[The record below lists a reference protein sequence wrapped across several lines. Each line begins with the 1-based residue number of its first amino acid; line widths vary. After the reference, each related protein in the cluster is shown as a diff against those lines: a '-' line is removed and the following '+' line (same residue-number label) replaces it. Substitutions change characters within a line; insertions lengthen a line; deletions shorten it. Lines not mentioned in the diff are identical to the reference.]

1 MTTACNKEELSENH
15 YKRDLSS
22 GRIRIPNYQRD
33 YAWKD
38 KNFRDLWEDL
48 EEAIEYNK
56 KGQGHFIGTMVVAK
70 NEDNKKLYDIIDGQ
84 QRTTTIFMLLHVLAN
99 EQNEKDKQETRKY
112 LYQKGELKLEVAP
125 QNQSFFKAL
134 LEAAEKGNISH
145 CEKDADTE
153 GKQNLFEV
161 LKAILDKVS
170 KLNKEEANERL
181 EALLEMVLMRL
192 EEPDPGRAI
201 RTFQSVNDRG
211 VPLLLLD
218 KLKSLFIYYS
228 NTFCDG
234 KRGLDQF
241 INDHFGEIFKI
252 FAKIKKS
259 NHISSVGGFDEG
271 DIFRYHAGSQ
281 KFDGIEFL
289 GHYET
294 STENTYEKLKDEL
307 KEIKKSKLKS
317 FIQSYVSD
325 LKNFY
330 QAFLDLLSEIDT
342 NPTTLKAM
350 LINTIN
356 PLFFNSLIRLKI
368 NNELDDEAMK
378 LFAKTDIVFFK
389 AGKKMRTTAY
399 NLIEE
404 YLEKGKEGLKS
415 KMIAQCRNHI
425 ESASW
430 NLVNNA
436 SNSSCFHYIF
446 FEKNCH
452 EMGLVDLK
460 KLIPGKQFSQQKEHI
475 IPINL
480 LEQRSNN
487 KIRDLGFEN
496 KEDLRAYID
505 TYGNL
510 ISLEKSLNLKASD
523 KDLYGKDEIYKNSAI
538 AFNRRFNVKGFNK
551 KALIKRNDEMQEWL
565 INTFF
570 KDFAAH

>member
-1 MTTACNKEELSENH
+1 
-15 YKRDLSS
+15 
-22 GRIRIPNYQRD
+22 
-33 YAWKD
+33 
-38 KNFRDLWEDL
+38 
-48 EEAIEYNK
+48 
-56 KGQGHFIGTMVVAK
+56 MVVAN
-70 NEDNKKLYDIIDGQ
+70 NEDNKKLHDIIDGQ
-84 QRTTTIFMLLHVLAN
+84 QRTTTIFILLHVLAN
-99 EQNEKDKQETRKY
+99 KQNEKDKQETRKY

-125 QNQSFFKAL
+125 QNQSFFKTL

-161 LKAILDKVS
+161 LKAISDKVS
-170 KLNKEEANERL
+170 KLSEEEVNERL

-218 KLKSLFIYYS
+218 KLKSLLIYYS

-259 NHISSVGGFDEG
+259 DHISSVGGFDEG

-281 KFDGIEFL
+281 KFDGIPFL

-294 STENTYEKLKDEL
+294 STEDTYEKLKDEL
-307 KEIKKSKLKS
+307 KEIKKSKLES

-342 NPTTLKAM
+342 NPTTFKVM
-350 LINTIN
+350 LINTIK

-368 NNELDDEAMK
+368 NNELDDETLR
-378 LFAKTDIVFFK
+378 LFAKTDIVLFK
-389 AGKKMRTTAY
+389 VGRNMKSAAY
-399 NLIEE
+399 NLINA
-404 YLEKGKEGLKS
+404 YLKKGKKGLKS
-415 KMIAQCRNHI
+415 EMIAQCRNDI
-425 ESASW
+425 GRASLE
-430 NLVNNA
+430 LVNNA

-452 EMGLVDLK
+452 EMGLADLK
-460 KLIPGKQFSQQKEHI
+460 KLIHGKQFSQDIEHI

-480 LEQRSNN
+480 LELDNEIEIQ
-487 KIRDLGFEN
+487 KLGFEDR
-496 KEDLRAYID
+496 KDLRAYIY

-510 ISLEKSLNLKASD
+510 ISLEKPLNSKGKD
-523 KDLYGKDEIYKNSAI
+523 KDLYEKDEIYKSSEI
-538 AFNRRFNVKGFNK
+538 PFNRCFNVKDFK
-551 KALIKRNDEMQEWL
+551 KEVLIERNNEMEKWL
-565 INTFF
+565 SDTFF

>member
-1 MTTACNKEELSENH
+1 MKTTIKEIFLEKGYS
-15 YKRDLSS
+15 
-22 GRIRIPNYQRD
+22 IPNYQRD

-38 KNFRDLWEDL
+38 KNFRNLWEDL

-56 KGQGHFIGTMVVAK
+56 KGQGHFMGTMVVAK

-99 EQNEKDKQETRKY
+99 KQNEEDKRETRKY

-125 QNQSFFKAL
+125 QNQSFFKTL
-134 LEAAEKGNISH
+134 LEAAEKGSISH

-161 LKAILDKVS
+161 LKTILDKVS
-170 KLNKEEANERL
+170 KLSEEGVNECL
-181 EALLEMVLMRL
+181 EVLLEIVLMRF

-218 KLKSLFIYYS
+218 KLKSLLIYYS

-259 NHISSVGGFDEG
+259 NHISRVGGSNFDEG

-281 KFDGIEFL
+281 KFDEIPFL

-294 STENTYEKLKDEL
+294 STDNTYEKLKDEL
-307 KEIKKSKLKS
+307 KKVEKDELEN
-317 FIQSYVSD
+317 FIRSYVSD

-342 NPTTLKAM
+342 NPTTFKVM
-350 LINTIN
+350 LINTIK

-368 NNELDDEAMK
+368 NNELDDETLK

-389 AGKKMRTTAY
+389 ATKDMKATAY
-399 NLIEE
+399 NLINE
-404 YLEKGKEGLKS
+404 YLKKGKEGLKS
-415 KMIAQCRNHI
+415 EMIAQCRNDI
-425 ESASW
+425 GLASLK
-430 NLVNNA
+430 LVNNA
-436 SNSSCFHYIF
+436 SNSSCFHYVF
-446 FEKNCH
+446 FEKNCQ
-452 EMGLVDLK
+452 EMGLADLK
-460 KLIPGKQFSQQKEHI
+460 KLIPGKQFSQEKEHI

-480 LEQRSNN
+480 LELDNEIEIQ
-487 KIRDLGFEN
+487 KLGFED
-496 KEDLRAYID
+496 KKDLEAYIY

-510 ISLEKSLNLKASD
+510 ISLEKPLNLKASD
-523 KDLYGKDEIYKNSAI
+523 KDLYGKDEIYKSSEI
-538 AFNRRFNVKGFNK
+538 PFNRCFNVKGFNK
-551 KALIKRNDEMQEWL
+551 KVLIERNDEMREWL

-570 KDFAAH
+570 KDLAAH

>member
-1 MTTACNKEELSENH
+1 MKTTIKEIFQAQGYS
-15 YKRDLSS
+15 
-22 GRIRIPNYQRD
+22 IPNYQRD

-48 EEAIEYNK
+48 EEAIGYNK

-70 NEDNKKLYDIIDGQ
+70 NEDNKKLYDIIDGH

-161 LKAILDKVS
+161 LKAILDKVN
-170 KLNKEEANERL
+170 KLNKEEVNERL
-181 EALLEMVLMRL
+181 EALLEMVLMRF
-192 EEPDPGRAI
+192 EESDPGRAI

-218 KLKSLFIYYS
+218 KLKSLIIYYS

-259 NHISSVGGFDEG
+259 NHISSVGGSDEG

-281 KFDGIEFL
+281 KFDGIDFL
-289 GHYET
+289 GHYTT
-294 STENTYEKLKDEL
+294 STDNTYEQLKDKLKEVR
-307 KEIKKSKLKS
+307 KGGKLKS

-342 NPTTLKAM
+342 NPTTFKVM
-350 LINTIN
+350 LINNIN
-356 PLFFNSLIRLKI
+356 SLFFNSLIRLKI
-368 NNELDDEAMK
+368 NDELDDETMR

-389 AGKKMRTTAY
+389 VGRYMRANAY
-399 NLIEE
+399 NLINE
-404 YLEKGKEGLKS
+404 YLQKGKEGLKS
-415 KMIAQCRNHI
+415 KMIAQCRNDIEI

-430 NLVNNA
+430 KLVKNA
-436 SNSSCFHYIF
+436 YDSSCFHYVF
-446 FEKNCH
+446 FEKNCQ
-452 EMGLVDLK
+452 EMGLADLK
-460 KLIPGKQFSQQKEHI
+460 KLIREKQLSQEKEHI

-480 LEQRSNN
+480 LKLDNEIEIQ
-487 KIRDLGFEN
+487 KLGFED
-496 KEDLRAYID
+496 KKDLGDYIG

-510 ISLEKSLNLKASD
+510 ISLERPLNSQASD
-523 KDLYGKDEIYKNSAI
+523 KDLYGKDEIYKSSEI
-538 AFNRRFNVKGFNK
+538 PFNRRFNVKGFNK
-551 KALIKRNDEMQEWL
+551 KALIKRNDETREWL

-570 KDFAAH
+570 KDFATH

>member
-1 MTTACNKEELSENH
+1 MKTTIKEIFQEEGYS
-15 YKRDLSS
+15 
-22 GRIRIPNYQRD
+22 IPNYQRD

-99 EQNEKDKQETRKY
+99 KQNEKDKQETRKY

-125 QNQSFFKAL
+125 QNQSFFKTL

-161 LKAILDKVS
+161 LKAIWDKVS
-170 KLNKEEANERL
+170 KLSEEGVNERL
-181 EALLEMVLMRL
+181 EALLKMVLMRL

-218 KLKSLFIYYS
+218 KLKSLLIYYS

-259 NHISSVGGFDEG
+259 DHISSVGGFDEG

-281 KFDGIEFL
+281 RFDGIEFL
-289 GHYET
+289 GHYRT
-294 STENTYEKLKDEL
+294 STDNTYEKLKDEL

-342 NPTTLKAM
+342 SPTTLKAM

-368 NNELDDEAMK
+368 NNELDDETLK

-389 AGKKMRTTAY
+389 SSKKMRTTAY
-399 NLIEE
+399 NLIDE
-404 YLEKGKEGLKS
+404 YLEKGKEELKS
-415 KMIAQCRNHI
+415 KMIDQCRNDI
-425 ESASW
+425 ELASREF
-430 NLVNNA
+430 VNNA
-436 SNSSCFHYIF
+436 SNSSCFHYVF
-446 FEKNCH
+446 FEKNCQ
-452 EMGLVDLK
+452 EMGLADLK

-480 LEQRSNN
+480 LELDNEIEIKKLN
-487 KIRDLGFEN
+487 FKD
-496 KEDLRAYID
+496 KEDLKNYID

-510 ISLEKSLNLKASD
+510 ISLEKPLNNKGKD
-523 KDLYGKDEIYKNSAI
+523 KDLYEKDEIYKSSEI
-538 AFNRRFNVKGFNK
+538 PFNRRFNVKGFNK
-551 KALIKRNDEMQEWL
+551 KVLIERNNEMEKWL
-565 INTFF
+565 INTFV
-570 KDFAAH
+570 KDFATH

>member
-1 MTTACNKEELSENH
+1 MKTTIKEIFLEEGYS
-15 YKRDLSS
+15 
-22 GRIRIPNYQRD
+22 IPNYQRD
-33 YAWKD
+33 YAWKE
-38 KNFRDLWEDL
+38 KNFKDLWEDL

-56 KGQGHFIGTMVVAK
+56 KGQGHFIGTMVVAN

-99 EQNEKDKQETRKY
+99 KQNEKDKQETRKY

-125 QNQSFFKAL
+125 QNQSFFKTL
-134 LEAAEKGNISH
+134 LEAAEKENISH

-181 EALLEMVLMRL
+181 EALLKMVLMRL

-218 KLKSLFIYYS
+218 KLKSLLIYYS

-259 NHISSVGGFDEG
+259 DHISSVGGSKFDEG

-281 KFDGIEFL
+281 RFDGIEFL
-289 GHYET
+289 GHYAT
-294 STENTYEKLKDEL
+294 STEDTYEKLKDEL

-317 FIQSYVSD
+317 FIRSYVSD

-342 NPTTLKAM
+342 SPTTLKAM

-368 NNELDDEAMK
+368 NNELDDETLK

-389 AGKKMRTTAY
+389 SSKKMRTTAY
-399 NLIEE
+399 NLIDE
-404 YLEKGKEGLKS
+404 YLEKGKEELKS
-415 KMIAQCRNHI
+415 KMIDQCRNYI
-425 ESASW
+425 ELASREF
-430 NLVNNA
+430 VNNA
-436 SNSSCFHYIF
+436 SNSSCFHYVF
-446 FEKNCH
+446 FEKNCQ
-452 EMGLVDLK
+452 EMGLADLK

-480 LEQRSNN
+480 LELDNEIEIQ
-487 KIRDLGFEN
+487 KLGFED
-496 KEDLRAYID
+496 KKDLENYID

-510 ISLEKSLNLKASD
+510 ISLESPLNSKGKD
-523 KDLYGKDEIYKNSAI
+523 KDLYEKDEIYKSSEI
-538 AFNRRFNVKGFNK
+538 PFNRRFNVKDFNK
-551 KALIKRNDEMQEWL
+551 KVLIKRNDEMREWL
-565 INTFF
+565 IDTFF
-570 KDFAAH
+570 KDFATH

>member
-1 MTTACNKEELSENH
+1 M
-15 YKRDLSS
+15 
-22 GRIRIPNYQRD
+22 
-33 YAWKD
+33 
-38 KNFRDLWEDL
+38 
-48 EEAIEYNK
+48 
-56 KGQGHFIGTMVVAK
+56 
-70 NEDNKKLYDIIDGQ
+70 
-84 QRTTTIFMLLHVLAN
+84 
-99 EQNEKDKQETRKY
+99 
-112 LYQKGELKLEVAP
+112 
-125 QNQSFFKAL
+125 
-134 LEAAEKGNISH
+134 EAAEKGNISH

-181 EALLEMVLMRL
+181 EALLKMVLMRL

-218 KLKSLFIYYS
+218 KLKSLLIYYS

-259 NHISSVGGFDEG
+259 DHISSVGGFDEG

-281 KFDGIEFL
+281 RFDGIEFL
-289 GHYET
+289 GHYKT
-294 STENTYEKLKDEL
+294 STDNTYEKLKAEL
-307 KEIKKSKLKS
+307 KEIKSTKSTLES

-342 NPTTLKAM
+342 NPTTLKVM
-350 LINTIN
+350 LINRIN

-368 NNELDDEAMK
+368 NNELDDETLK

-389 AGKKMRTTAY
+389 ATKKLYSKAY
-399 NLIEE
+399 NLINA
-404 YLEKGKEGLKS
+404 YLKKGKEGLKS
-415 KMIAQCRNHI
+415 EMIAQCRNDI
-425 ESASW
+425 E
-430 NLVNNA
+430 LVSLRLVKNA
-436 SNSSCFHYIF
+436 FNSPCFHYVF
-446 FEKNCH
+446 FEKNYQ
-452 EMGLVDLK
+452 EMGFADLK

-480 LEQRSNN
+480 LELDNEIEIQ
-487 KIRDLGFEN
+487 KLGFED
-496 KEDLRAYID
+496 KKDLEAYID

-510 ISLEKSLNLKASD
+510 ISLESPLNSKASD
-523 KDLYGKDEIYKNSAI
+523 KDLYEKDEIYKSSEI
-538 AFNRRFNVKGFNK
+538 PFNRRFNVKDFNK
-551 KALIKRNDEMQEWL
+551 KALITRNDEMREWL
-565 INTFF
+565 IDTFF
-570 KDFAAH
+570 KDFATH

>member
-1 MTTACNKEELSENH
+1 M
-15 YKRDLSS
+15 
-22 GRIRIPNYQRD
+22 
-33 YAWKD
+33 
-38 KNFRDLWEDL
+38 
-48 EEAIEYNK
+48 
-56 KGQGHFIGTMVVAK
+56 
-70 NEDNKKLYDIIDGQ
+70 
-84 QRTTTIFMLLHVLAN
+84 
-99 EQNEKDKQETRKY
+99 
-112 LYQKGELKLEVAP
+112 
-125 QNQSFFKAL
+125 
-134 LEAAEKGNISH
+134 
-145 CEKDADTE
+145 
-153 GKQNLFEV
+153 
-161 LKAILDKVS
+161 DKVS
-170 KLNKEEANERL
+170 KLSEEEVNERL
-181 EALLEMVLMRL
+181 EALLKMVLMRL

-218 KLKSLFIYYS
+218 KLKSLLIYYS

-259 NHISSVGGFDEG
+259 DHISSVGGSNFDEG

-281 KFDGIEFL
+281 RFDGIEFL
-289 GHYET
+289 GHYRT
-294 STENTYEKLKDEL
+294 STEDTYEKLKDEL

-342 NPTTLKAM
+342 NPTTLKVM
-350 LINTIN
+350 LINRIN

-368 NNELDDEAMK
+368 NNELDDETLK

-389 AGKKMRTTAY
+389 SSKKMRTTAY
-399 NLIEE
+399 NLIDE

-415 KMIAQCRNHI
+415 KMIDQCRNDI
-425 ESASW
+425 ELASLK
-430 NLVNNA
+430 LVNNA
-436 SNSSCFHYIF
+436 FNSSCFHYIF
-446 FEKNCH
+446 FEKNCQ
-452 EMGLVDLK
+452 EMGLADLK
-460 KLIPGKQFSQQKEHI
+460 KLIPEKRFSQQKEHI

-480 LEQRSNN
+480 VEQRSNN
-487 KIRDLGFEN
+487 KSRDLGFED
-496 KEDLRAYID
+496 KKDLEAYIN
-505 TYGNL
+505 TYGNF

-523 KDLYGKDEIYKNSAI
+523 KDLYEKNEIYKSSKI
-538 AFNRRFNVKGFNK
+538 PFNRRFDTKNFNK
-551 KALIKRNDEMQEWL
+551 KALVKRNEEMQEWL

>member
-1 MTTACNKEELSENH
+1 MKTTIKEIFQAEGYS
-15 YKRDLSS
+15 
-22 GRIRIPNYQRD
+22 IPNYQRD

-48 EEAIEYNK
+48 EETMEYNQG
-56 KGQGHFIGTMVVAK
+56 GQGHFIGTMVVAK

-84 QRTTTIFMLLHVLAN
+84 QRTTTIFMLLHVLASK
-99 EQNEKDKQETRKY
+99 QNEKDKQETRKY

-125 QNQSFFKAL
+125 QNQSFFKTL
-134 LEAAEKGNISH
+134 LEAAEKKNISH
-145 CEKDADTE
+145 CKKDADTE

-170 KLNKEEANERL
+170 KLSEEEVNERL
-181 EALLEMVLMRL
+181 EALLKMVLMRL
-192 EEPDPGRAI
+192 EEPDPGMAI

-218 KLKSLFIYYS
+218 KLKSLLIYYS

-259 NHISSVGGFDEG
+259 NHISSVGGSKFDEG

-281 KFDGIEFL
+281 KFDEIPFL

-294 STENTYEKLKDEL
+294 STDNTYEKLKDEL
-307 KEIKKSKLKS
+307 KKVEKDELEN
-317 FIQSYVSD
+317 FIRSYVSD

-342 NPTTLKAM
+342 NPTTFKVM
-350 LINTIN
+350 LINTIK

-368 NNELDDEAMK
+368 NNELDDETLK
-378 LFAKTDIVFFK
+378 LFAKTDIVLFK
-389 AGKKMRTTAY
+389 STRYRKAAAY
-399 NLIEE
+399 NLINA
-404 YLEKGKEGLKS
+404 YLKKGKEGLKS
-415 KMIAQCRNHI
+415 EMIAQCRNDI
-425 ESASW
+425 GLASW
-430 NLVNNA
+430 QSVNNA
-436 SNSSCFHYIF
+436 FNSSCFHFVF
-446 FEKNCH
+446 FEKNCQ
-452 EMGLVDLK
+452 EMGLADLK
-460 KLIPGKQFSQQKEHI
+460 KLIPGKQFSQEKEHI

-480 LEQRSNN
+480 LELDNEIEIQ
-487 KIRDLGFEN
+487 KLGFEDR
-496 KEDLRAYID
+496 KDLGAYIY

-510 ISLEKSLNLKASD
+510 ISLGQPLNSKGKD
-523 KDLYGKDEIYKNSAI
+523 KDLYEKDEIYKSSEI
-538 AFNRRFNVKGFNK
+538 PFNRCFNVKGFNK
-551 KALIKRNDEMQEWL
+551 KVLIERNNEMEKWL

>member
-1 MTTACNKEELSENH
+1 MKTTLKDVFLE
-15 YKRDLSS
+15 S
-22 GRIRIPNYQRD
+22 GYSIPNYQRD

-56 KGQGHFIGTMVVAK
+56 KGQGHFMGTMVVAK

-99 EQNEKDKQETRKY
+99 KQNEEDKRETRKY

-125 QNQSFFKAL
+125 QNQSFFKTL
-134 LEAAEKGNISH
+134 LEAAEKGSISH

-161 LKAILDKVS
+161 LKTILDKVS
-170 KLNKEEANERL
+170 KLSEEGVNECL
-181 EALLEMVLMRL
+181 EVLLEMVLMRF
-192 EEPDPGRAI
+192 EEPDPGKAI

-211 VPLLLLD
+211 VPLILLD
-218 KLKSLFIYYS
+218 KLKSLLIYYS

-259 NHISSVGGFDEG
+259 DHISSVGSFDEG

-281 KFDGIEFL
+281 KFDEIPFL

-294 STENTYEKLKDEL
+294 STDNTYEKLKDEL
-307 KEIKKSKLKS
+307 KKVEKDELEN
-317 FIQSYVSD
+317 FIRSYVSD

-342 NPTTLKAM
+342 NPTTFKVM
-350 LINTIN
+350 LINTIK

-368 NNELDDEAMK
+368 NNELDDETLK
-378 LFAKTDIVFFK
+378 LFAKTDIVLFK
-389 AGKKMRTTAY
+389 AGRNMKSAAY
-399 NLIEE
+399 NLINA
-404 YLEKGKEGLKS
+404 YLKKGKEGLKS
-415 KMIAQCRNHI
+415 EMIAQCRNDI
-425 ESASW
+425 EQASLK
-430 NLVNNA
+430 LVKNA

-446 FEKNCH
+446 FEKNCQ
-452 EMGLVDLK
+452 EMGLADLK
-460 KLIPGKQFSQQKEHI
+460 KLIPRKQFSQEKEHI

-480 LEQRSNN
+480 LKLDNEIKIQR
-487 KIRDLGFEN
+487 LGFED
-496 KEDLRAYID
+496 KKDLEACIY

-510 ISLEKSLNLKASD
+510 ISLESPLNSKAKD
-523 KDLYGKDEIYKNSAI
+523 KDLYEKDEIYKSSEI
-538 AFNRRFNVKGFNK
+538 PFNRRFNVKGFNK
-551 KALIKRNDEMQEWL
+551 KVLIERNNAMREWL
-565 INTFF
+565 IDTFF
-570 KDFAAH
+570 KDFATH

>member
-1 MTTACNKEELSENH
+1 
-15 YKRDLSS
+15 
-22 GRIRIPNYQRD
+22 
-33 YAWKD
+33 
-38 KNFRDLWEDL
+38 
-48 EEAIEYNK
+48 
-56 KGQGHFIGTMVVAK
+56 
-70 NEDNKKLYDIIDGQ
+70 
-84 QRTTTIFMLLHVLAN
+84 MLLHVLAN

-112 LYQKGELKLEVAP
+112 LYHQKGGLKLEVAP

-161 LKAILDKVS
+161 LKTILDKVS
-170 KLNKEEANERL
+170 KLNKEEVNERL
-181 EALLEMVLMRL
+181 ETLLEMVLMRL

-218 KLKSLFIYYS
+218 KLKSLLIYYS

-259 NHISSVGGFDEG
+259 NHISSVGGFNEG

-281 KFDGIEFL
+281 RFDGIEFL
-289 GHYET
+289 GHYEA
-294 STENTYEKLKDEL
+294 STDKTYEKLKDEL
-307 KEIKKSKLKS
+307 KKIKKSKLES
-317 FIQSYVSD
+317 FIRSYVSD

-342 NPTTLKAM
+342 NPTTFKVM

-356 PLFFNSLIRLKI
+356 PRFFNSLIRLKI
-368 NNELDDEAMK
+368 NNELDDETLR
-378 LFAKTDIVFFK
+378 LFAKTDIVLFK
-389 AGKKMRTTAY
+389 VGRYMKSAAY
-399 NLIEE
+399 NLINE
-404 YLEKGKEGLKS
+404 YLKKGKEGLKS
-415 KMIAQCRNHI
+415 KMIAQCRNDI
-425 ESASW
+425 EQTSW
-430 NLVNNA
+430 QSVNNA

-446 FEKNCH
+446 FEKNCQ
-452 EMGLVDLK
+452 EMGLADLK
-460 KLIPGKQFSQQKEHI
+460 KLIPGKQFSQEKEHI

-480 LEQRSNN
+480 LELDNEIEIQ
-487 KIRDLGFEN
+487 KLGFED
-496 KEDLRAYID
+496 KKDLGAYIY

-510 ISLEKSLNLKASD
+510 ISLESPLNSKASD
-523 KDLYGKDEIYKNSAI
+523 KDLYGKDAIYKESRI
-538 AFNRRFNVKGFNK
+538 PFNRRFNVKGFNK
-551 KALIKRNDEMQEWL
+551 KVLIERNDEMREWL

-570 KDFAAH
+570 KDFATQ

>member
-1 MTTACNKEELSENH
+1 
-15 YKRDLSS
+15 
-22 GRIRIPNYQRD
+22 
-33 YAWKD
+33 
-38 KNFRDLWEDL
+38 
-48 EEAIEYNK
+48 
-56 KGQGHFIGTMVVAK
+56 MVVTK

-84 QRTTTIFMLLHVLAN
+84 QRTTTIFMLLHVLASK
-99 EQNEKDKQETRKY
+99 QNEKDKQETRKY

-125 QNQSFFKAL
+125 QNQSFFKTL
-134 LEAAEKGNISH
+134 LEAAEKENISH

-153 GKQNLFEV
+153 GKQNLFEI

-170 KLNKEEANERL
+170 KLSEEEVNERL

-218 KLKSLFIYYS
+218 KLKSLLIYYS

-259 NHISSVGGFDEG
+259 DHISSVGGSNEG

-281 KFDGIEFL
+281 KFDEIPFL
-289 GHYET
+289 GHYII
-294 STENTYEKLKDEL
+294 STDNTYEKLKAEL
-307 KEIKKSKLKS
+307 KKIKNTKSTLER

-342 NPTTLKAM
+342 NPTTLKVM
-350 LINTIN
+350 LTNRIN

-368 NNELDDEAMK
+368 NNELDDETLK
-378 LFAKTDIVFFK
+378 LFAKTDIVLFK
-389 AGKKMRTTAY
+389 STRDMKSAAY
-399 NLIEE
+399 NLINA
-404 YLEKGKEGLKS
+404 YLKKGKKGLKS
-415 KMIAQCRNHI
+415 EMIARCRNDI
-425 ESASW
+425 ELAFWQS
-430 NLVNNA
+430 VNNA

-446 FEKNCH
+446 FEKNCQ
-452 EMGLVDLK
+452 EMGLADLK
-460 KLIPGKQFSQQKEHI
+460 KLIPGKQFSQEKEHI

-480 LEQRSNN
+480 LKLDN
-487 KIRDLGFEN
+487 KIEIQKLGFED
-496 KEDLRAYID
+496 KKDLENYID

-510 ISLEKSLNLKASD
+510 ISLEKPLNSKASD
-523 KDLYGKDEIYKNSAI
+523 KDLYGKDEIYKRSEI
-538 AFNRRFNVKGFNK
+538 PFNRRFNVKGFNK
-551 KALIKRNDEMQEWL
+551 KVLIERNNEMEKWL
-565 INTFF
+565 IDTFF

>member
-1 MTTACNKEELSENH
+1 MKTTIKEIFQAEGYS
-15 YKRDLSS
+15 
-22 GRIRIPNYQRD
+22 IPNYQRD

-56 KGQGHFIGTMVVAK
+56 KGYGHFIGTMVVAK
-70 NEDNKKLYDIIDGQ
+70 NEDNKKWYDIIDGQ

-99 EQNEKDKQETRKY
+99 KQNEEDKRETRKY
-112 LYQKGELKLEVAP
+112 LYQKGGLKLEVAS

-170 KLNKEEANERL
+170 KLNKEEVNERL

-218 KLKSLFIYYS
+218 KLKSLLIYYS

-259 NHISSVGGFDEG
+259 DHISRVGGFDEG

-281 KFDGIEFL
+281 RFDGIDFL

-294 STENTYEKLKDEL
+294 STENTYEQLKDKLKEVR
-307 KEIKKSKLKS
+307 KSKLKS

-342 NPTTLKAM
+342 NPTTFKVM

-368 NNELDDEAMK
+368 NNELDDETLR

-389 AGKKMRTTAY
+389 AGKKMKTTAY

-404 YLEKGKEGLKS
+404 YFEKGKEGLKS

-430 NLVNNA
+430 KLVKDAPNP
-436 SNSSCFHYIF
+436 SCFHYIF
-446 FEKNCH
+446 FEKNCQ
-452 EMGLVDLK
+452 EMGLADLK
-460 KLIPGKQFSQQKEHI
+460 KLIPGKQLSQDIEHI

-480 LEQRSNN
+480 LEQRFNN
-487 KIRDLGFEN
+487 KSRDLGFED
-496 KEDLRAYID
+496 KEDLRAYIN

-510 ISLEKSLNLKASD
+510 ISLEKSLNRKASD
-523 KDLYGKDEIYKNSAI
+523 KDLYGKDEIYKESRI
-538 AFNRRFNVKGFNK
+538 PFNRCFNVKGFNK
-551 KALIKRNDEMQEWL
+551 KALIARNDEMREWL
-565 INTFF
+565 IDTFF
-570 KDFAAH
+570 KDFATH

>member
-1 MTTACNKEELSENH
+1 MKTT
-15 YKRDLSS
+15 
-22 GRIRIPNYQRD
+22 IREIFQAEGYSIPNYQRD

-48 EEAIEYNK
+48 EEALDYNK
-56 KGQGHFIGTMVVAK
+56 KGYGHFIGTMVVAK
-70 NEDNKKLYDIIDGQ
+70 NDKKLYDIIDGQ

-99 EQNEKDKQETRKY
+99 KQNEEDKQETRKY
-112 LYQKGELKLEVAP
+112 LYQKGGLKLEVAP
-125 QNQSFFKAL
+125 ENQSFFKAL

-170 KLNKEEANERL
+170 KLNKEEVNERL

-218 KLKSLFIYYS
+218 KLKSLLIYYS

-259 NHISSVGGFDEG
+259 DHISSVGGSNFDEG

-281 KFDGIEFL
+281 KFDGIGSL
-289 GHYET
+289 GGYET
-294 STENTYEKLKDEL
+294 STENTYEQLKDKLKEVR
-307 KEIKKSKLKS
+307 KSKLKN

-342 NPTTLKAM
+342 NPTTFKVM

-368 NNELDDEAMK
+368 NNELDDETLR

-389 AGKKMRTTAY
+389 AGKKMKTTAY

-415 KMIAQCRNHI
+415 KMIAQCRNYI
-425 ESASW
+425 ESAS
-430 NLVNNA
+430 
-436 SNSSCFHYIF
+436 
-446 FEKNCH
+446 
-452 EMGLVDLK
+452 
-460 KLIPGKQFSQQKEHI
+460 
-475 IPINL
+475 
-480 LEQRSNN
+480 
-487 KIRDLGFEN
+487 
-496 KEDLRAYID
+496 
-505 TYGNL
+505 
-510 ISLEKSLNLKASD
+510 
-523 KDLYGKDEIYKNSAI
+523 
-538 AFNRRFNVKGFNK
+538 
-551 KALIKRNDEMQEWL
+551 
-565 INTFF
+565 
-570 KDFAAH
+570 

>member
-1 MTTACNKEELSENH
+1 MKTTIKEIFQEEGYS
-15 YKRDLSS
+15 
-22 GRIRIPNYQRD
+22 IPNYQRD

-56 KGQGHFIGTMVVAK
+56 KGHRHFIGTMVVAK

-99 EQNEKDKQETRKY
+99 KQNEKDKQETRKY

-125 QNQSFFKAL
+125 QNQSFFKTL

-161 LKAILDKVS
+161 LKAILDEVS
-170 KLNKEEANERL
+170 KLSEEGVNERL

-218 KLKSLFIYYS
+218 KLKSLLIYYS

-259 NHISSVGGFDEG
+259 DHISNVGGSKFDEG

-281 KFDGIEFL
+281 RFDGIEFL
-289 GHYET
+289 GHYAT
-294 STENTYEKLKDEL
+294 STEDTYEKLKDEL

-342 NPTTLKAM
+342 NPTTFKVM
-350 LINTIN
+350 LINKIN

-368 NNELDDEAMK
+368 NNELDDETLK

-389 AGKKMRTTAY
+389 ATRKLESKAY
-399 NLIEE
+399 NLINA
-404 YLEKGKEGLKS
+404 YLKKGKEGLKS
-415 KMIAQCRNHI
+415 EMIDQCRNDNDNDI
-425 ESASW
+425 ERVSSR
-430 NLVNNA
+430 LVKNA
-436 SNSSCFHYIF
+436 FNSPCFHYVF
-446 FEKNCH
+446 FEKNCQ
-452 EMGLVDLK
+452 EMGFADLK
-460 KLIPGKQFSQQKEHI
+460 KLIPRKQFSQQKEHI

-480 LEQRSNN
+480 LELDNEIEIQ
-487 KIRDLGFEN
+487 KLGFED
-496 KEDLRAYID
+496 KKDLENYID

-510 ISLEKSLNLKASD
+510 ISLESPLNRNASD
-523 KDLYGKDEIYKNSAI
+523 KDLYGKDEIYKSSEVP
-538 AFNRRFNVKGFNK
+538 FNRRFNVKGFNK
-551 KALIKRNDEMQEWL
+551 KVLIERNDEMEKWL
-565 INTFF
+565 IDTFF
-570 KDFAAH
+570 KDFVAH

>member
-1 MTTACNKEELSENH
+1 M
-15 YKRDLSS
+15 
-22 GRIRIPNYQRD
+22 
-33 YAWKD
+33 
-38 KNFRDLWEDL
+38 
-48 EEAIEYNK
+48 
-56 KGQGHFIGTMVVAK
+56 
-70 NEDNKKLYDIIDGQ
+70 
-84 QRTTTIFMLLHVLAN
+84 
-99 EQNEKDKQETRKY
+99 
-112 LYQKGELKLEVAP
+112 
-125 QNQSFFKAL
+125 
-134 LEAAEKGNISH
+134 EAAEKGSISH

-192 EEPDPGRAI
+192 KEPDPGRAI

-218 KLKSLFIYYS
+218 KLKSLLIYYS

-259 NHISSVGGFDEG
+259 DHISSVGGFDEG
-271 DIFRYHAGSQ
+271 NIFRYHAGSQ

-289 GHYET
+289 GHYEA
-294 STENTYEKLKDEL
+294 STDKTYEKLKDEL
-307 KEIKKSKLKS
+307 KEIKKSKLES

-342 NPTTLKAM
+342 NPTTLKVM

-368 NNELDDEAMK
+368 NNELDDETLR

-389 AGKKMRTTAY
+389 SSKKMRTTAY
-399 NLIEE
+399 NLIDE
-404 YLEKGKEGLKS
+404 YLKKGKEGLKS
-415 KMIAQCRNHI
+415 EMIAQCRNDI
-425 ESASW
+425 GLASLK
-430 NLVNNA
+430 LVNNA
-436 SNSSCFHYIF
+436 SNSSCFHYVF
-446 FEKNCH
+446 FEKNCQ
-452 EMGLVDLK
+452 EMGLADLK

-487 KIRDLGFEN
+487 KIRDLGFEG
-496 KEDLRAYID
+496 KKDLEDYID
-505 TYGNL
+505 TYGNF

-523 KDLYGKDEIYKNSAI
+523 KDLYGKDAIYKESRI
-538 AFNRRFNVKGFNK
+538 PFNRRFNAKGFNK
-551 KALIKRNDEMQEWL
+551 KVLIKRNDEMREWL
-565 INTFF
+565 IDTFF

>member
-1 MTTACNKEELSENH
+1 
-15 YKRDLSS
+15 
-22 GRIRIPNYQRD
+22 
-33 YAWKD
+33 
-38 KNFRDLWEDL
+38 
-48 EEAIEYNK
+48 
-56 KGQGHFIGTMVVAK
+56 MVVAK
-70 NEDNKKLYDIIDGQ
+70 NEDNKRLYDIIDGQ
-84 QRTTTIFMLLHVLAN
+84 QRTTTIFMLLHVLSSK
-99 EQNEKDKQETRKY
+99 QNEKDKRETRKY

-125 QNQSFFKAL
+125 QNQSFFKTL

-161 LKAILDKVS
+161 LKAIWDKVS
-170 KLNKEEANERL
+170 KLSEEEANERL
-181 EALLEMVLMRL
+181 ETLLEMVLMRL

-218 KLKSLFIYYS
+218 KLKSLLIYYS

-259 NHISSVGGFDEG
+259 DHISSVGGSDEG

-281 KFDGIEFL
+281 RFDGIEFL
-289 GHYET
+289 GHYKA
-294 STENTYEKLKDEL
+294 STDNTYEKLKDEL
-307 KEIKKSKLKS
+307 KEIKKSELES
-317 FIQSYVSD
+317 FIRSYVSD

-342 NPTTLKAM
+342 NLTTLKVM
-350 LINTIN
+350 LINRIN

-368 NNELDDEAMK
+368 NNELDDETLK

-389 AGKKMRTTAY
+389 STRNRQGTAY
-399 NLIEE
+399 NLINE
-404 YLEKGKEGLKS
+404 YLKKGKEGLKS
-415 KMIAQCRNHI
+415 EMIAQCRNDI
-425 ESASW
+425 ERASRE
-430 NLVNNA
+430 LVNNA
-436 SNSSCFHYIF
+436 YNPSKPSCFHYLF
-446 FEKNCH
+446 FEKNCQ
-452 EMGLVDLK
+452 EMGLADLK

-480 LEQRSNN
+480 LELDNEIEIQ
-487 KIRDLGFEN
+487 KLGFEN
-496 KEDLRAYID
+496 KRDLEDYIY

-523 KDLYGKDEIYKNSAI
+523 KDLYGKDEIYKSSEVP
-538 AFNRRFNVKGFNK
+538 FNRRFNAKGFNK
-551 KALIKRNDEMQEWL
+551 KILIERNDEMREWL

-570 KDFAAH
+570 KDFATH

>member
-1 MTTACNKEELSENH
+1 MKTTIKEIFLEEGYS
-15 YKRDLSS
+15 
-22 GRIRIPNYQRD
+22 IPNYQRD
-33 YAWKD
+33 YAWKE
-38 KNFRDLWEDL
+38 KNFKDLWEDL
-48 EEAIEYNK
+48 EEAIKYNK
-56 KGQGHFIGTMVVAK
+56 KGYKHFIGTMVVAK
-70 NEDNKKLYDIIDGQ
+70 NKDNKKLYDIIDGQ

-125 QNQSFFKAL
+125 QNQSFFKTL

-153 GKQNLFEV
+153 GKQNLFKV

-170 KLNKEEANERL
+170 KLSEEGVNERL

-218 KLKSLFIYYS
+218 KLKSLLIYYS

-259 NHISSVGGFDEG
+259 DHISSVGGFDEG

-281 KFDGIEFL
+281 RFDEISFL
-289 GHYET
+289 GYYRT
-294 STENTYEKLKDEL
+294 STDNTYEKLKDEL
-307 KEIKKSKLKS
+307 KKVEKDELEN
-317 FIQSYVSD
+317 FIRSYVSD

-342 NPTTLKAM
+342 NPTTLKVM
-350 LINTIN
+350 LINRIN
-356 PLFFNSLIRLKI
+356 SLFFNSLIRLKI
-368 NNELDDEAMK
+368 NNELDDETLR
-378 LFAKTDIVFFK
+378 LFAKTDIVLFK
-389 AGKKMRTTAY
+389 AGRTMKSEAY
-399 NLIEE
+399 NLINA
-404 YLEKGKEGLKS
+404 YLKKGKEGLKS
-415 KMIAQCRNHI
+415 EMIAQCRNDI
-425 ESASW
+425 GLASL
-430 NLVNNA
+430 NLVKNA
-436 SNSSCFHYIF
+436 FYSSCFHYIF
-446 FEKNCH
+446 FEKNCQ
-452 EMGLVDLK
+452 EMGLADLK

-487 KIRDLGFEN
+487 KIRDLGFEGE
-496 KEDLRAYID
+496 KDLEDYID

-510 ISLEKSLNLKASD
+510 ISLEKPLNSKGKD
-523 KDLYGKDEIYKNSAI
+523 KDLYEKNEIYKSSKI
-538 AFNRRFNVKGFNK
+538 PFNRRFNAKDFNK
-551 KALIKRNDEMQEWL
+551 KVLIKRNDEMREWL
-565 INTFF
+565 IDTFF
-570 KDFAAH
+570 KDFAAN